1 MKHIIWVLWPAFIAA
16 GIAEIV
22 FFTLIDPQQLFL
34 FGQPIALSAI
44 ATYSFGFLMFWL
56 ICTGSSLMTWFMLPQ
71 DVKSALTSRTGA
83 HDDPARPRR
92 GRLNAADAD

>member
-22 FFTLIDPQQLFL
+22 FFTVIDPQQLFL
-34 FGQPIALSAI
+34 LGQPVELSPM
-44 ATYSFGFLMFWL
+44 ATYSIGFLMFWL

-71 DVKSALTSRTGA
+71 SIKAALGCHVEEREDLSRPKRSGLKVA
-83 HDDPARPRR
+83 
-92 GRLNAADAD
+92 G